1 MQNFTAADYSMRVWL
16 DSGRLTSF
24 GLTPND
30 IVTAIKGQNIQA
42 AVGRIGAQ
50 PSLPTSSSSSTSRPR
65 AG

>member
-1 MQNFTAADYSMRVWL
+1 MRVWL
-16 DSGRLTSF
+16 DTDRMTSL

-30 IVTAIKGQNIQA
+30 VVNALKGQNVQA

-50 PSLPTSSSSSTSRPR
+50 PMLADSSSSSTSRPR